1 MWEPMPSGCPT
12 AAWAAYDRAQGV
24 SQVAAPN
31 KSPNSGAFNLDR
43 FDTRP
48 AAQAPDGEDASIQV
62 DRAGIEPATHGFS
75 VRCSTN

>member
-1 MWEPMPSGCPT
+1 MWEPMPSVWPT

-24 SQVAAPN
+24 FQVAAP
-31 KSPNSGAFNLDR
+31 KSGAFNLDR

-48 AAQAPDGEDASIQV
+48 AAQAPDGEGASIQV